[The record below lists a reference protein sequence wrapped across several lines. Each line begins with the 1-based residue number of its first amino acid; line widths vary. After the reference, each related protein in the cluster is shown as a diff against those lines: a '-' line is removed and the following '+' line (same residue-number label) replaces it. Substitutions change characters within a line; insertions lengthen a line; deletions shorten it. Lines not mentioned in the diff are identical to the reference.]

1 LTEDHIIWFLEDTA
15 TVFQKLRNESVHRSF
30 PVILKATN
38 GISDTLN
45 KITEEG
51 SIPFD
56 INDAS
61 IRFCYQNG
69 WIHRV
74 LLDDND
80 EVAILPSHLHEK

>member
-1 LTEDHIIWFLEDTA
+1 LTEDHVIWFLEDTA
-15 TVFQKLRNESVHRSF
+15 AVFQKLSTQPVNRSF
-30 PVILKATN
+30 PDISRATN
-38 GISDTLN
+38 GISVTLS

-61 IRFCYQNG
+61 IKFCYQKG

-74 LLDDND
+74 ALDGGD
-80 EVAILPSHLHEK
+80 VAVLPSRLHEK